1 MGSFEMPPK
10 MPSLTML
17 ETSCGYLLQELKLIW
32 DEIGQD
38 QFEREKVLLELEQ
51 ECLDVYRR
59 KVDSANISR
68 ARLHQSLADSE
79 AEYTHLLVSLG
90 ERSFP
95 CRPEKMAA
103 TLKEQLDSITPA
115 LREMQLRKE
124 ERVNQFLEVQTQIQ
138 KISAEIEGNTEL
150 DALPVDVTVNENDLS
165 LKKLDEYRA
174 ELQRLHREKNK
185 RLQKV
190 EDYLSTIHT
199 LSATMGMDPSK
210 IIVDVHPSLDVSSKK
225 QSKNISDAILLVLN
239 NTVEALKEEKQKRL
253 EKLRKLGKALTNLWS
268 LMDTSYGERRS
279 FSHITDF
286 ISISASEIS
295 KPGSLALDII
305 QEAEAE
311 VKRLDQLKASKMKE
325 LFLKKNAQLEEI
337 CKKSHMEI
345 PSQSEMDNIINLINS
360 GEIDHEDLLA
370 SMDEQIS
377 KAKEEASSRKDIM
390 EKVEKWMV
398 SCDEERWLE
407 EYMRDENRY
416 SVSRGAHKNLK
427 RAERARVTVSRIP
440 ALVES
445 LTAKTKGW
453 EEERKKVFLYDEVPL
468 LAMLEEYNL
477 LRQDKEEEKRRQR
490 ERKKIQGQV
499 VGDQENLFG
508 SSTRRHSNINLNMS
522 INSVTPLARRLSVGT
537 RQYGPNSINSFQNAS
552 QEGKRAH
559 GYKQR
564 LQQDK
569 ASFISA
575 TCSNPSSP
583 QFLH

>member
-10 MPSLTML
+10 MPSLTLL

-38 QFEREKVLLELEQ
+38 QFEREKYLLELEQ

-68 ARLHQSLADSE
+68 ARLHQTLADSE

-95 CRPEKMAA
+95 CRPEKMAG

-138 KISAEIEGNTEL
+138 KISAEIEGNS
-150 DALPVDVTVNENDLS
+150 DALLMDVTVNENDLS
-165 LKKLDEYRA
+165 LKKLDEYRS

-190 EDYLSTIHT
+190 EDYLRTIHS

-210 IIVDVHPSLDVSSKK
+210 IIVDVHPSLDVSCK
-225 QSKNISDAILLVLN
+225 QKSKNISDVILSRLDD
-239 NTVEALKEEKQKRL
+239 TVESLKEEKQKRL
-253 EKLRKLGKALTNLWS
+253 EKLHKLGKALTNLWC
-268 LMDTSYGERRS
+268 LMDTSSEERRS

-286 ISISASEIS
+286 TSISASEIS
-295 KPGSLALDII
+295 KPGSLAPDII
-305 QEAEAE
+305 HEAEAE
-311 VKRLDQLKASKMKE
+311 VQRLDQLKASKMKE
-325 LFLKKNAQLEEI
+325 LFLKKKAQLEEI

-345 PSQSEMDNIINLINS
+345 PTQSEMDNIINLINS

-377 KAKEEASSRKDIM
+377 KAREEASSRKDIM

-440 ALVES
+440 ALVDS
-445 LTAKTKGW
+445 LTAKTKSW

-477 LRQDKEEEKRRQR
+477 LRQEKEEERKKQR
-490 ERKKIQGQV
+490 EKKKMQGQMV
-499 VGDQENLFG
+499 IEQENLFG
-508 SSTRRHSNINLNMS
+508 TSYHRLSNISLNMS
-522 INSVTPLARRLSVGT
+522 ISSVAPLARRLSVGT
-537 RQYGPNSINSFQNAS
+537 RQYGPNRINTFQGSS
-552 QEGKRAH
+552 QEGKRAQ
-559 GYKQR
+559 GQR
-564 LQQDK
+564 GRLREDK
-569 ASFISA
+569 ASHISA